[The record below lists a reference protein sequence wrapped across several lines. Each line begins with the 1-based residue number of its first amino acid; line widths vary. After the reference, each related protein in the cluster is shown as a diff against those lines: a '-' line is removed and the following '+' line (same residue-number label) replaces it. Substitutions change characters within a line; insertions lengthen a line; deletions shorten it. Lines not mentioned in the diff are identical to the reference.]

1 MCTSFQGIRS
11 LNTRNLKNSIASSI
25 KKQTEQPNLLV
36 VFRLSSR
43 DMYLPSLSHFDYSIS
58 NLRIVYLC
66 ARIDMIRTRN
76 NTNEFANWFPSSLL
90 WIWFLGFRGLTKIW
104 GNKVVADQAEL
115 TVKIS
120 FYTNQRT
127 QSSRVET
134 GMFYIKAKGFSF
146 PAIID
151 YTLLE
156 ISFFNHPA

>member
-1 MCTSFQGIRS
+1 MFSHRMCTSFQGIRS

-90 WIWFLGFRGLTKIW
+90 WI
-104 GNKVVADQAEL
+104 
-115 TVKIS
+115 
-120 FYTNQRT
+120 
-127 QSSRVET
+127 
-134 GMFYIKAKGFSF
+134 
-146 PAIID
+146 
-151 YTLLE
+151 
-156 ISFFNHPA
+156 